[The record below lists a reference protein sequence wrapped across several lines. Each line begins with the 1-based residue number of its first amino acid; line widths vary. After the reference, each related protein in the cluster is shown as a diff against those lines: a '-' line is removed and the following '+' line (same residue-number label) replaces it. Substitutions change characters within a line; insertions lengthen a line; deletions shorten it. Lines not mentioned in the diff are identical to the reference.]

1 MNQTQSN
8 TGERSVGILGNKV
21 NKHILNSFFVLGV
34 IITSLSITTFN
45 SYAAVDDMFNPI
57 NDFIKTIITLI
68 VDKIIIWG
76 GILAIIIQLGVLIW
90 RQMSGENTHKMGS
103 SIFKIFGTILI
114 VILAMWVKTN
124 GITLFNK

>member
-1 MNQTQSN
+1 MNQTKSN
-8 TGERSVGILGNKV
+8 TSERSEGILGNKV
-21 NKHILNSFFVLGV
+21 NKHFLNSFLVLGI
-34 IITSLSITTFN
+34 IITSLSLTTIN

-57 NDFIKTIITLI
+57 NDFIKTIITLV

-124 GITLFNK
+124 GITLFSK